1 MTAKDE
7 IIENQKN
14 PVAENRK
21 KRYDKI
27 KESGVYYGI
36 NRYCNDKRRIS
47 LSGQSVRQTSRGA
60 ADHHGSKWKAGDPA
74 DT

>member
-14 PVAENRK
+14 PVAENWK

-27 KESGVYYGI
+27 IESGVYYEI
-36 NRYCNDKRRIS
+36 NRYGNHKRRIS
-47 LSGQSVRQTSRGA
+47 VSGQSVRQTSGGI
-60 ADHHGSKWKAGDPA
+60 ADHHGWKRQTGDPA